1 MNTWKIVLRN
11 LKNKPL
17 YTFLS
22 VFSLSISIA
31 LLLGVLQ
38 LDASV
43 QNQFKNSLG
52 DVDLVVGA
60 KGSPLQL
67 VLSSVLHVD
76 NPTGNI
82 SYPEAIKLT
91 RNPLIKN
98 AAPISYGDNYKGYRI
113 VGTTPAFDSFYAAE
127 IATGTSP
134 KTSMEAVIGS
144 EVAQKLGLQLGDTF
158 KSAHGLTDGAIEE
171 HDAEFKVVGIYKKSY
186 KVLDR
191 LIITTLESIWDVHDH
206 EEHEVHEEH
215 EEHEHEEAH
224 QHEAKEVTSLLLS
237 FRSPVGLLTTPRMI
251 NEQTNM
257 QAALPRFEL
266 DRLFKFT
273 GIGIQA
279 ISWIAYIILIISC
292 ITIFISLYKMVKERA
307 FDLAL
312 MRTYGASN
320 LKISTIIALEG
331 ICIVVLSLLI
341 GFALSQLGLHFV
353 FTILKSSLQ
362 QDIMS
367 TLPLQSFLYT
377 VILILA
383 VILIGITMAI
393 VPLFKMNISKILSDE
408 K

>member
-1 MNTWKIVLRN
+1 MNIWKIVLSN

-22 VFSLSISIA
+22 VFSLSVSIA
-31 LLLGVLQ
+31 LLLGVIQ
-38 LDASV
+38 LDASI

-113 VGTTPAFDSFYAAE
+113 VGTTPAFNSFYATE
-127 IATGTSP
+127 IATGISP

-158 KSAHGLTDGAIEE
+158 KSAHGLTANALEA
-171 HDAEFKVVGIYKKSY
+171 HDTEFKVVGIYKKSY
-186 KVLDR
+186 KVIDR
-191 LIITTLESIWDVHDH
+191 LIITTLESIWEVHDH
-206 EEHEVHEEH
+206 EEHAENEES
-215 EEHEHEEAH
+215 EHKEAH
-224 QHEAKEVTSLLLS
+224 QHKAKEVTAMLLS

-257 QAALPRFEL
+257 QAALPKFEL

-273 GIGIQA
+273 GIGMQA
-279 ISWIAYIILIISC
+279 ISWIAYIILAISC
-292 ITIFISLYKMVKERA
+292 ITIFISLYKMVKDRA

-320 LKISTIIALEG
+320 LKISGIIALEG
-331 ICIVVLSLLI
+331 IIVVAFSLLT
-341 GFALSQLGLHFV
+341 GFALSQLGLYFV
-353 FTILKSSLQ
+353 FEILKSRLQ
-362 QDIMS
+362 QEIML

-377 VILILA
+377 IALILA
-383 VILIGITMAI
+383 VILIGISLAI
-393 VPLFKMNISKILSDE
+393 VPLFKMNIYKILSDE

>member
-1 MNTWKIVLRN
+1 MNTWKIVLSN

-52 DVDLVVGA
+52 NVDLVVGA

-113 VGTTPAFDSFYAAE
+113 VGTTPAFNSFYAAE

-158 KSAHGLTDGAIEE
+158 KSAHGLTDEAIEA

-206 EEHEVHEEH
+206 DEH

-257 QAALPRFEL
+257 QAALPKIEL

-341 GFALSQLGLHFV
+341 GFALSQLGLYFV

-362 QDIMS
+362 QDIIP

-383 VILIGITMAI
+383 VILIGIAMAI
-393 VPLFKMNISKILSDE
+393 MPLFKMNISKILSDE